1 MSEFE
6 RDGEKIPYAT
16 VEVALADEWKALSE
30 IGYEDNAS
38 RMNWSVRGF
47 DGSDLSSVVGKV
59 LTVSDYDTWT
69 FKKEFVTNYGRK
81 ESRIVGLKIQFPW
94 RNCLLYN
101 FLNYT
106 TSQRGWRSKKAQRGL
121 APPSIFLNC
130 QTPWLVLYFQ
140 KVNASRNRPLW
151 GIGGELPFFRV
162 RGLALPLIIQ
172 RFISAFEKEQDINVL
187 DKPSSGARSG
197 PSPASYQK
205 KA

>member
-1 MSEFE
+1 MSELKIMGLTEERLLKYVFQNKIEGKTFQIIGYSVSEFE

-81 ESRIVGLKIQFPW
+81 ESRIVGLK
-94 RNCLLYN
+94 N
-101 FLNYT
+101 T
-106 TSQRGWRSKKAQRGL
+106 
-121 APPSIFLNC
+121 
-130 QTPWLVLYFQ
+130 V
-140 KVNASRNRPLW
+140 PLE
-151 GIGGELPFFRV
+151 EL
-162 RGLALPLIIQ
+162 LAL
-172 RFISAFEKEQDINVL
+172 
-187 DKPSSGARSG
+187 
-197 PSPASYQK
+197 
-205 KA
+205 

>member
-1 MSEFE
+1 MNLSEERLLKFVFQNKIEGETFQIIGYSVSEFE

-101 FLNYT
+101 F
-106 TSQRGWRSKKAQRGL
+106 
-121 APPSIFLNC
+121 
-130 QTPWLVLYFQ
+130 
-140 KVNASRNRPLW
+140 
-151 GIGGELPFFRV
+151 
-162 RGLALPLIIQ
+162 
-172 RFISAFEKEQDINVL
+172 
-187 DKPSSGARSG
+187 
-197 PSPASYQK
+197 
-205 KA
+205 